1 MSKLLI
7 LTRVLLKTS
16 LSQGEK
22 KRKKTITKWLLI
34 LLLIVGLGSSFSF
47 PLGLLFNEMYDLLA
61 KIDQQGVLLTLA
73 VAGVSLAVFIF
84 GIFYVLAVFYFA
96 KDVELLLPL
105 PLKPS
110 QILGAKFI
118 TVLVYEYITELL
130 ILLPALVVFGVKS
143 GAGILYYL
151 YGLLLF
157 LVIPIVPLVLAS
169 LINMIIMRF
178 TNLGKHKDALRII
191 GGILAL
197 SIGLGFSMI
206 SQKMGQNSGDTDAMV
221 KLLIE
226 GDNSL
231 VSLVSKIF
239 PTAKLASLSLI
250 YSSALKG
257 IINLLLFVGI
267 SVAAVILFMIVGE
280 LLYFKGVLG
289 NSEVYSRR
297 KNLSSEQLDKSL
309 RRNSAMKAFMLKEI
323 RILFRT
329 PSYLLNCVIGSFIWP
344 VFIII
349 GMFGSGSV
357 NSDQGTAVL
366 EVINYQRVLA
376 IVLAVI
382 FAISVV
388 FSGGNGIA
396 STSIS
401 RDGQNLYI
409 SKYIP
414 LSFKD
419 QIIARIMPGF
429 ILSSISVLLTLGV
442 AFFAIELVPELII
455 TGLIVSVLGIL
466 LTSFVGILLELK
478 FPKLNWD
485 NEEKAVK
492 QNLNYMVVMFGSII
506 LAGAV
511 EVLIVLL
518 TLSFWY
524 AFAAIVLIFGGID
537 LGLYYLILNKGK
549 KWFDSIEV

>member
-442 AFFAIELVPELII
+442 AFFSIELVPELII

-511 EVLIVLL
+511 VVLIVLL

>member
-34 LLLIVGLGSSFSF
+34 LLLGSSFSF

-442 AFFAIELVPELII
+442 AFFSIELVPELII

-511 EVLIVLL
+511 VVLIVLL

>member
-511 EVLIVLL
+511 VVLIVLL

>member
-1 MSKLLI
+1 M
-7 LTRVLLKTS
+7 
-16 LSQGEK
+16 
-22 KRKKTITKWLLI
+22 
-34 LLLIVGLGSSFSF
+34 IVGLGSSFSF

-442 AFFAIELVPELII
+442 AFFSIELVPELII

-511 EVLIVLL
+511 VVLIVLL

>member
-1 MSKLLI
+1 
-7 LTRVLLKTS
+7 
-16 LSQGEK
+16 
-22 KRKKTITKWLLI
+22 
-34 LLLIVGLGSSFSF
+34 
-47 PLGLLFNEMYDLLA
+47 
-61 KIDQQGVLLTLA
+61 
-73 VAGVSLAVFIF
+73 
-84 GIFYVLAVFYFA
+84 
-96 KDVELLLPL
+96 
-105 PLKPS
+105 
-110 QILGAKFI
+110 
-118 TVLVYEYITELL
+118 
-130 ILLPALVVFGVKS
+130 
-143 GAGILYYL
+143 
-151 YGLLLF
+151 
-157 LVIPIVPLVLAS
+157 
-169 LINMIIMRF
+169 
-178 TNLGKHKDALRII
+178 
-191 GGILAL
+191 
-197 SIGLGFSMI
+197 
-206 SQKMGQNSGDTDAMV
+206 
-221 KLLIE
+221 
-226 GDNSL
+226 
-231 VSLVSKIF
+231 
-239 PTAKLASLSLI
+239 
-250 YSSALKG
+250 
-257 IINLLLFVGI
+257 
-267 SVAAVILFMIVGE
+267 MIVGE

-511 EVLIVLL
+511 VVLIVLL